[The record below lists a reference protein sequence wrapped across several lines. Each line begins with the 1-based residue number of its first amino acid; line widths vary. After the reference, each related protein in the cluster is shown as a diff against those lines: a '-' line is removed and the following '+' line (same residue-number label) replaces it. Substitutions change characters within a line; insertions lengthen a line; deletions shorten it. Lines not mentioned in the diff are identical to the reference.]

1 MENEQFTAAYRPLAD
16 KEILLGISG
25 GIAAYKAADYL
36 RKMKALGAKVQVVM
50 TESATRFVSPLTFEA
65 LSGRPVYHHMF
76 PSGDTNS
83 MLHIDLARKADLFA
97 VLPATANVL
106 AKASNGVAD
115 NLLLA
120 TILCHSRPVLFF
132 PSMNPAMY
140 ANPATVDNI
149 KSLREYGHKVIEPET
164 GKTACGECGKGR
176 LPDWPLVKEA
186 ILGHLSP
193 KDLKGLKVL
202 VASGPTREPIDPVR
216 FVSNRS
222 SGKMGA
228 AMALVASRRGG
239 DVTLVTGPVSL
250 NIPPVVEI
258 VNVETARQ
266 MADVVKK
273 RAEAADIIIMA
284 AAVSDYAPNQTATR
298 KLKKSRD
305 KIELK
310 LVPTEDILSSLL
322 LMRRPGQ
329 IIVGFCAE
337 TGNLL
342 ENSLEKIRRKP
353 VDILVANDVSLP
365 GVGFDVETNKVMII
379 NKDEERVE
387 LPLLHKEEVA
397 ERIWDYITAHFID
410 T

>member
-106 AKASNGVAD
+106 AKASNGLAD